1 MVRSHFATTTGW
13 QRFCFCPPSQR
24 RSGAGPSSPRE
35 KPNLHRQRECAVK
48 CSCGSVLSGSP
59 FSSVPYT
66 VRSVAKAQG
75 HCLSNIAH
83 LARCSV
89 HWELWLSP
97 TAASPPRMCKA
108 KPPQSSLAP
117 MFTSMDQSS
126 PSILPQE
133 GSEKSAVGKT
143 SLIFSMIAERLP
155 MDAGRKSGGM
165 SEVFLAS

>member
-1 MVRSHFATTTGW
+1 MGSGDGSGLGSGKVGPVISLVRRKRAAKDGSTSPTFKSASLMYYRDLTNNLDFCMVRSHFATTTGW
-13 QRFCFCPPSQR
+13 QRSCFCPPSQR

-66 VRSVAKAQG
+66 VCSVARAHG

-89 HWELWLSP
+89 HWETVAVERSP
-97 TAASPPRMCKA
+97 
-108 KPPQSSLAP
+108 
-117 MFTSMDQSS
+117 
-126 PSILPQE
+126 
-133 GSEKSAVGKT
+133 
-143 SLIFSMIAERLP
+143 
-155 MDAGRKSGGM
+155 
-165 SEVFLAS
+165 